1 MHRSSIHIHQFTS
14 TKFYI
19 MAIIT
24 STAHIT
30 DYLVGKWYLVITVYI
45 CLYLLKNR
53 YGRGLHKIP
62 GPFLQS
68 FSMIPRAWQVW
79 QGNIHQR
86 DLKFHQKYGK
96 LVRIGPKLLSL
107 ADVNEMNTVY
117 GITTKFYKSSFYDP
131 STPYDEEGIVPDPFI
146 LKDKAIHSRMKRN
159 AANAYSLS
167 SVLQLEAYVDEVEDK
182 LLAILDREAEN
193 PENVIPFD
201 HYLHAFAMDA
211 IFMISFGKSLNIL
224 ENGDEHKV
232 MACFDTIMPYMAT
245 IGQMPW
251 LHKFLV
257 GNPLMAKL
265 ILGDM
270 TFETGLMKIATSQVE
285 EFKKNL
291 GRSEEG
297 PFTFTE
303 RLLMNQASKPD
314 SITGRELITH
324 ALGNITAGGDTTSIT
339 LRSIFYF
346 SLQNKESYHRLCH
359 EVRSNCTL
367 PVTFSSAQKLPY
379 LNAVIK
385 EALRLHPPMPIML
398 GRTVPEGGAN
408 ICGHYIREG
417 TEVGIPSY
425 VLHRDPAIFPDP
437 DSWKPER
444 WLKAET
450 DKDSLA
456 DMDRAFFAFGGGAH
470 TCSGK
475 HISMME
481 IIKLVPLLL
490 LKYDFELAFP
500 QRPWTFRVSML
511 APQKGVH
518 VTIKKRA

>member
-1 MHRSSIHIHQFTS
+1 
-14 TKFYI
+14 
-19 MAIIT
+19 MAIVATIGHV
-24 STAHIT
+24 AH
-30 DYLVGKWYLVITVYI
+30 DLVGKWYLVIPICI
-45 CLYLLKNR
+45 CLYFLRNR
-53 YGRGLHKIP
+53 YGRGLHGIP

-68 FSMIPRAWQVW
+68 FSMVPRAWQVW

-86 DLKFHQKYGK
+86 DLEFHQKYGK
-96 LVRIGPKLLSL
+96 LVRIGPRLLSL
-107 ADVNEMNTVY
+107 SDVSEMNTVY

-146 LKDKAIHSRMKRN
+146 LKDKTTHSRMKRN

-167 SVLQLEAYVDEVEDK
+167 SVVQLETYVDEVEDK
-182 LLAILDREAEN
+182 LFKILDREAEN
-193 PENVIPFD
+193 PENIIAFD

-211 IFMISFGKSLNIL
+211 VFMISFGKSLNIL

-232 MACFDTIMPYMAT
+232 MACFDIIMPYMAT

-257 GNPLMAKL
+257 GNPFMAKL

-270 TFETGLMKIATSQVE
+270 TFETGLMKIASSQVE

-291 GRSEEG
+291 DQRSEEG
-297 PFTFTE
+297 PCTFTE
-303 RLLMNQASKPD
+303 RLLLNQKSNPD
-314 SITGRELITH
+314 SITERELITH

-346 SLQNKESYHRLCH
+346 SLRNKESYHRLCH
-359 EVRSNCTL
+359 EVRSNCSL
-367 PVTFSSAQKLPY
+367 PVTHSSAQKLPY

-398 GRTVPEGGAN
+398 GRTVPKGGAE

-425 VLHRDPAIFPDP
+425 VLHRDPAIFTDP
-437 DSWKPER
+437 DAWKPER
-444 WLKAET
+444 WLEAET
-450 DKDSLA
+450 DKDRLA
-456 DMDRAFFAFGGGAH
+456 SMNRAFFAFGAGPH
-470 TCSGK
+470 TCSGR

-481 IIKLVPLLL
+481 IVKLVPSLL

-500 QRPWTFRVSML
+500 TRPWTFRVSML
-511 APQKGVH
+511 APQKGVN
-518 VTIKKRA
+518 VTIKKRG